1 MDNALEAPI
10 AEAPS
15 KKRFLAAVLVVIIL
29 GGLGFYLSRP
39 LFASYYLKKGIA
51 EFQSS
56 EAGNLERADSYF
68 QKSLRWNSNDPLT
81 HYYLARVAF
90 GQGTPM
96 VGYTAW
102 TEADWPR
109 VIEHYEKAL
118 ALGLEKKDALRAEIA
133 LSDTGRAYRKL
144 ENYEKADEI
153 FREHIS
159 RYPDKSFVDRYLL
172 ALDDFEVN
180 NNPEEG
186 LAVLPAAIEAKDKI
200 DLRMF
205 RVYTLLAR
213 YKHFFGDFDAAER
226 YAKMAIES
234 VPVGEE
240 KHLDIQIAHIILGYQ
255 LARDKNIKAALAEF
269 DKVKAAATELPNPSN
284 AFRCSLAGIYLQNN
298 DYKNAIETA
307 EKKLKNRL
315 DKSTVG
321 YADSICLQVLGDS
334 FLAQGKKKEAKKYLE
349 QYLDI
354 TGAFKDKNIYVM
366 RNRAEFQKI
375 LNDLVIR

>member
-213 YKHFFGDFDAAER
+213 FYAYYGNTSDSEK

-234 VPVGEE
+234 VPAGEE
-240 KHLDIQIAHIILGYQ
+240 KHLDIQIARIILGYQ

-269 DKVKAAATELPNPSN
+269 DKVKAASTELPNPSN
-284 AFRCSLAGIYLQNN
+284 AFRCSLAGIYIQNS

-307 EKKLKNRL
+307 EKKLNNRL

-321 YADSICLQVLGDS
+321 YTDSICLQVLGDS
-334 FLAQGKKKEAKKYLE
+334 FFAQGKKNEAKKYFEDYISFTDSLKE
-349 QYLDI
+349 
-354 TGAFKDKNIYVM
+354 KNIFTV
-366 RNRAEFQKI
+366 RDRER
-375 LNDLVIR
+375 IRKELENL